1 MATMLALPQEILVR
15 VFDHVDKKNLP
26 SIRFVCS
33 DFEMAGNPRFA
44 KEFLTRRR
52 HTMSLESISTMHEIV
67 SHSYFGSFVDTI
79 ILNCVR
85 TVDRSSTIND
95 IVPSG
100 LAFRIAA
107 EETRQELITKALRIL
122 RIIQAIKKNH
132 GKINIGVCFENSEEN
147 QHCFGLKKLLSTT
160 GEFGARRAVYSSRH
174 LDHII
179 ESLIRICKMPVVD
192 CPINLIEVDLGSHAP
207 ECPLVVQSFLGSRTI
222 HQDIND
228 IYRNT
233 PLTEVSLCVKYGR
246 GNSNNE
252 TTSYDHKT
260 HSLKWQNKLTTSSF
274 VPMGYSQPDM
284 DWLRKTVF
292 SSLEMIGSPIYSSR
306 RFLSMFLLTRLDNL
320 QVIKLQNVRLKKDHD
335 WSAVMMY
342 FSWMPNLKR
351 CHFSQLSSQQRA
363 PIPRSDRANF
373 LDIIL
378 YEADGPSIRKDLQDL
393 SARLQTEETAWN
405 ALADD
410 NPRKYTSGFG
420 AKIIHNSK
428 ERNSKNMSH
437 PALHIVAVRHGV
449 KRKSSITADELN
461 GYPVK
466 NVSVG
471 SRDVLHF
478 TAKKQHFS
486 KDYFENLYRN
496 SEKPLLG
503 SMALKVAKSQI
514 PMRKSRD
521 MLDIPKTGRAVCT
534 ATKPECKGVSYA
546 GRGAPGNSTP
556 VADQELFT
564 DSAALVESALDVR
577 RPSNLYCLTNTRA
590 SGSISS
596 LEKALEGL
604 SLTSDTQSRKNKP
617 SRVVTFKIPENLRQP
632 VLNILAP
639 GEISPPATEIGRC
652 NDTSVEAVVLSE
664 TVTVPT
670 QHLSEGPVALV
681 EEALQMSKPSPRLH
695 LVLDNPSNETSLL
708 FTQARSRYVLEE
720 VQDVGDTDDWAKD
733 LCTRINTISLSEEQE
748 KPTTAVQSGSIMFMG
763 AVLTEDAETD
773 DWADEIGWDLDQV
786 LKKHQEKA

>member
-1 MATMLALPQEILVR
+1 MATMLALPQEVLAR

-160 GEFGARRAVYSSRH
+160 GEFSARRAVYSSRH
-174 LDHII
+174 LGHNI

-233 PLTEVSLCVKYGR
+233 PLTEVSLCVRYGR

-393 SARLQTEETAWN
+393 SARLQPEETAWN

-514 PMRKSRD
+514 PIRTRED
-521 MLDIPKTGRAVCT
+521 MLDIPETARAVLT
-534 ATKPECKGVSYA
+534 TTEPEHNGVSYA
-546 GRGAPGNSTP
+546 GRSAAGNSTP
-556 VADQELFT
+556 VADQESSTGSF
-564 DSAALVESALDVR
+564 ALVESTLDVR
-577 RPSNLYCLTNTRA
+577 MSSNLHRSTTTRA
-590 SGSISS
+590 IGSVSS
-596 LEKALEGL
+596 LEKALERL
-604 SLTSDTQSRKNKP
+604 SLTSDKQPPKNKP
-617 SRVVTFKIPENLRQP
+617 SRIVTSKIPKTLCQD
-632 VLNILAP
+632 VLKILSP
-639 GEISPPATEIGRC
+639 GEVSPLTTGIGHC
-652 NDTSVEAVVLSE
+652 KNTPVEAAVHGE
-664 TVTVPT
+664 TIAIAN
-670 QHLSEGPVALV
+670 QHLSEGSVGV
-681 EEALQMSKPSPRLH
+681 TEETLRSRKHSTPLH
-695 LVLDNPSNETSLL
+695 SVLDNPSNKTSLL

-720 VQDVGDTDDWAKD
+720 VQDVGDTDDWAED
-733 LCTRINTISLSEEQE
+733 LCTRINTISVSEEQE

-763 AVLTEDAETD
+763 AVRTEDAETD

>member
-1 MATMLALPQEILVR
+1 
-15 VFDHVDKKNLP
+15 
-26 SIRFVCS
+26 
-33 DFEMAGNPRFA
+33 
-44 KEFLTRRR
+44 
-52 HTMSLESISTMHEIV
+52 MHEIV
-67 SHSYFGSFVDTI
+67 SHSSFGPFVDTI
-79 ILNCVR
+79 ILNCVQ
-85 TVDRSSTIND
+85 TADRSSTTINNVIFYD
-95 IVPSG
+95 RP
-100 LAFRIAA
+100 FQIAA
-107 EETRQELITKALRIL
+107 EEPRQEQRTKAVRIL
-122 RIIQAIKKNH
+122 QTVQAIKKNH

-160 GEFGARRAVYSSRH
+160 GEFSVRRAVYSPSH
-174 LDHII
+174 LANTIKW
-179 ESLIRICKMPVVD
+179 LVRICKMPLVH
-192 CPINLIEVDLGSHAP
+192 CPINLVEVDLGSHAP
-207 ECPLVVQSFLGSRTI
+207 ECSREMNLFLGSRTI
-222 HQDIND
+222 HQDINND
-228 IYRNT
+228 

-260 HSLKWQNKLTTSSF
+260 HSLKWQHELTTSSV
-274 VPMGYSQPDM
+274 VPMGYFQPDM
-284 DWLRKTVF
+284 DWLRKTVL

-306 RFLSMFLLTRLDNL
+306 RFLRMFLLTPLDHL
-320 QVIKLQNVRLKKDHD
+320 QVIKLRNVKLVEEHD

-342 FSWMPNLKR
+342 FSWMPNLER

-363 PIPRSDRANF
+363 PLPRSDRANF

-378 YEADGPSIRKDLQDL
+378 HEADGPSIRKDLQDL

-410 NPRKYTSGFG
+410 NPRKYTNGFG

-486 KDYFENLYRN
+486 KDYCENLYRK

-514 PMRKSRD
+514 PMRKSGD
-521 MLDIPKTGRAVCT
+521 MLGIHKTGRAVCT
-534 ATKPECKGVSYA
+534 ATKPECKGLSYA
-546 GRGAPGNSTP
+546 GRGAAGNSTP
-556 VADQELFT
+556 VADHELST
-564 DSAALVESALDVR
+564 GSVALVESALDVR
-577 RPSNLYCLTNTRA
+577 RPSNLYCSTTTRA
-590 SGSISS
+590 AGSVSS
-596 LEKALEGL
+596 LEKALEKL
-604 SLTSDTQSRKNKP
+604 SLTSDKQPRKKKP
-617 SRVVTFKIPENLRQP
+617 SEIVTSKIPEKLRQD
-632 VLNILAP
+632 VINILSP
-639 GEISPPATEIGRC
+639 GEVSPLATEVGHC
-652 NDTSVEAVVLSE
+652 NDTSVEAVVLSG
-664 TVTVPT
+664 TATVPT

-681 EEALQMSKPSPRLH
+681 EEALQMSKPSPLLH
-695 LVLDNPSNETSLL
+695 LVLDNLSDETSQ
-708 FTQARSRYVLEE
+708 FVTQAKNRYVLDE

-733 LCTRINTISLSEEQE
+733 LCTRINTISVSEEQE
-748 KPTTAVQSGSIMFMG
+748 KPTTVVQSGSIMFMG
-763 AVLTEDAETD
+763 AVRTEDAETD
-773 DWADEIGWDLDQV
+773 DWADEIGWDLYQV